1 MYFYVSLIF
10 YQIFFFAMKLLI
22 TDQGDGGDDDDDND
36 NDNSAGAYTK
46 TR

>member
-10 YQIFFFAMKLLI
+10 YQFFFAMKLLI